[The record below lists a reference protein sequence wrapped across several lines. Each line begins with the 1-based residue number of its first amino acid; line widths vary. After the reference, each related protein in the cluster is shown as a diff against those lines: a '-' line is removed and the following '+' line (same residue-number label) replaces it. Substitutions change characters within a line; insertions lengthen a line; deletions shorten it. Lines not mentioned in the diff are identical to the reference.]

1 MSPPKYQGN
10 TDPYKFLICY
20 EADIASAGGDKV
32 TLAKSLNIFLEDA
45 TTNWYSRLPPRCI
58 YSCQQLKDKFLLLS
72 GVPSGA

>member
-20 EADIASAGGDKV
+20 EAAIASAGGDKV

>member
-20 EADIASAGGDKV
+20 EAAIASVGGDKV
-32 TLAKSLNIFLEDA
+32 TLAKSLIIFLEDA
-45 TTNWYSRLPPRCI
+45 ATNWYSTLPPRCI